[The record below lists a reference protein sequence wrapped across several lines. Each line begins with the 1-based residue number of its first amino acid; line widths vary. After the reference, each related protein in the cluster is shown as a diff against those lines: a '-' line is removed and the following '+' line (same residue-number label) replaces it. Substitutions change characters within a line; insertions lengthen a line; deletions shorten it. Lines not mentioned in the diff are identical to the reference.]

1 MERASVIELSLIEP
15 KLACLIKQISDHEM
29 QMVHVMHYV
38 PNFQDAVGG
47 REVFVRGLVS
57 HIDNLGLQQTVIT
70 SSPNGRREVVQFEK
84 RTTVIS
90 LPAKKIGAYTI
101 LSDLLSTIAKVGP
114 DLINVHGYGE
124 YPGDVVCLQ
133 KKLGKLDKPLILTTH
148 GIAGLKHA
156 FMAFDRSSSFTPRQR
171 VVRSVHLFY
180 DFSMGRLQMNTF
192 DRVIL
197 LSDEEKNY
205 LSKIGLKY
213 ENSLKIP
220 IAISDLFF
228 GPPRLVDRNGILY
241 VGRIDEFKGLDVLV
255 KAIRELCLRNINL
268 KCRIIGK
275 DFNYKSRLQ
284 SLINRLDL
292 GDLVS
297 IENQVTQE
305 EVLDYYDS
313 ALVTVLPSSS
323 EGFPLVLAESMAR
336 GTPFI
341 STPVGAIPELVNQS
355 GAGFLTPVGDA
366 KSLAG
371 RIGQLLTDKD
381 LWSSMSLKA
390 RAFAQNFRWDR
401 VAKEYY
407 NTYMELA
414 G

>member
-1 MERASVIELSLIEP
+1 
-15 KLACLIKQISDHEM
+15 
-29 QMVHVMHYV
+29 MVHVMHYV
-38 PNFQDAVGG
+38 PNFHDAVGG

-57 HIDNLGLQQTVIT
+57 YIDNLGPQQTVIT
-70 SSPNGRREVVQFEK
+70 SSPNGRREVAQFEK
-84 RTTVIS
+84 RVTVIS

-101 LSDLLSTIAKVGP
+101 LGDLLATITTVEP
-114 DLINVHGYGE
+114 DVINIHGYGE
-124 YPGDVVCLQ
+124 YPGDAVCLQ
-133 KKLGKLDKPLILTTH
+133 KRLGRLNKPLILTTH

-156 FMAFDRSSSFTPRQR
+156 FMAFDLSSSFTLRQR
-171 VVRSVHLFY
+171 MVRSVHLCY
-180 DFSMGRLQMNTF
+180 DFTMGRLEMNTF
-192 DRVIL
+192 DKVIL
-197 LSDEEKNY
+197 LSEEERNY
-205 LSKIGLKY
+205 LSKIGLKHDK
-213 ENSLKIP
+213 SLKIP

-228 GPPRLVDRNGILY
+228 NPPEFVDRNGILY

-255 KAIRELCLRNINL
+255 NAIRELRLQNINL

-284 SLINRLDL
+284 SLIDRLEVAE
-292 GDLVS
+292 LVR

-305 EVLDYYDS
+305 EVLDYYSS
-313 ALVTVLPSSS
+313 ALITVLPSSS

-366 KSLAG
+366 KSLAE
-371 RIGQLLTDKD
+371 RIGQLLKDKD